1 MKAGDIE
8 TLALI
13 LRPFAELPKW
23 AYVDLGNVVEEVC
36 EMMRAVDDNFGPST
50 VFKNIDPKSS
60 SGFIVVYEE
69 LLTVL
74 LRSSS
79 LKTHYGPDGES
90 VIVGAG
96 IKKYPN
102 LEHKLTK
109 NATESKIKFEQQF
122 DRATLLN
129 ITDVDID
136 SLVVEERNIATE
148 EASITKRIPL
158 KYKSLC
164 LSEMAQHNIQHP
176 TFQWD
181 VKGQTRWDGLVID
194 ILVKHWLYAKNK
206 EAFQEYPLQ
215 SDFCTKTIVSAIV
228 EQWLRGQKASYGKD
242 KITNQNLSRI
252 KEKGCET
259 ASQIIPHMNCISDT
273 EEDEDGNLPCIESNW
288 RHNKDSLLL
297 HLLDTN
303 TICSIRDRKG
313 NNAANRCLESHRII
327 ARNDSDQTACPGQP
341 SNCYSEEFLNGLNAT
356 HKLSL
361 SIQKPCVQLD
371 QHIFSITP
379 QHILAE
385 ANVHP

>member
-1 MKAGDIE
+1 M
-8 TLALI
+8 
-13 LRPFAELPKW
+13 PK
-23 AYVDLGNVVEEVC
+23 V
-36 EMMRAVDDNFGPST
+36 
-50 VFKNIDPKSS
+50 PKSTRTLNKLVS
-60 SGFIVVYEE
+60 SHIPPSQDSLCICIRDFTKMILG
-69 LLTVL
+69 LAKNNNNLPL
-74 LRSSS
+74 PPSSDEVD
-79 LKTHYGPDGES
+79 T
-90 VIVGAG
+90 
-96 IKKYPN
+96 
-102 LEHKLTK
+102 
-109 NATESKIKFEQQF
+109 
-122 DRATLLN
+122 ATLFN
-129 ITDVDID
+129 ITDVEID

-148 EASITKRIPL
+148 EAS
-158 KYKSLC
+158 
-164 LSEMAQHNIQHP
+164 
-176 TFQWD
+176 
-181 VKGQTRWDGLVID
+181 QTRWDGLVID

-228 EQWLRGQKASYGKD
+228 ERWLRGQKASYGKD

-252 KEKGCET
+252 KKKLFQNRLHMAKKLLGCET

-273 EEDEDGNLPCIESNW
+273 EEDEDGNLLCIESNW
-288 RHNKDSLLL
+288 RHNKYSLLL

-327 ARNDSDQTACPGQP
+327 ARNDSDQTACPGLP

>member
-1 MKAGDIE
+1 MAK
-8 TLALI
+8 
-13 LRPFAELPKW
+13 
-23 AYVDLGNVVEEVC
+23 V
-36 EMMRAVDDNFGPST
+36 
-50 VFKNIDPKSS
+50 PKSTRTLNKLVS
-60 SGFIVVYEE
+60 SHIPP
-69 LLTVL
+69 
-74 LRSSS
+74 SQDS
-79 LKTHYGPDGES
+79 LCICIRDFTKMILG
-90 VIVGAG
+90 
-96 IKKYPN
+96 
-102 LEHKLTK
+102 LTK
-109 NATESKIKFEQQF
+109 NNNNLPLPPSSDEVDT
-122 DRATLLN
+122 ATLLN

-164 LSEMAQHNIQHP
+164 LSEMAQHNIQHT

-228 EQWLRGQKASYGKD
+228 ERWLRGQKASYGKD

-252 KEKGCET
+252 KKK
-259 ASQIIPHMNCISDT
+259 IIPHMNCISDT
-273 EEDEDGNLPCIESNW
+273 EEDEDGNLLCIESNW
-288 RHNKDSLLL
+288 RHNKYSLLL

-327 ARNDSDQTACPGQP
+327 TRNDSDQIASPWLP
-341 SNCYSEEFLNGLNAT
+341 SNCYSKEFLNGLNAT

>member
-1 MKAGDIE
+1 M
-8 TLALI
+8 
-13 LRPFAELPKW
+13 PK
-23 AYVDLGNVVEEVC
+23 V
-36 EMMRAVDDNFGPST
+36 
-50 VFKNIDPKSS
+50 PKSTRTLNMLVS
-60 SGFIVVYEE
+60 SHIPP
-69 LLTVL
+69 
-74 LRSSS
+74 SQDS
-79 LKTHYGPDGES
+79 LCICIRDFTKMILG
-90 VIVGAG
+90 
-96 IKKYPN
+96 
-102 LEHKLTK
+102 LTK
-109 NATESKIKFEQQF
+109 NNNNLPLPPSSDEVDT
-122 DRATLLN
+122 ATLLN

-194 ILVKHWLYAKNK
+194 ILVKRWLYAKNK

-228 EQWLRGQKASYGKD
+228 EGK
-242 KITNQNLSRI
+242 KHLMLFQNRLHMA
-252 KEKGCET
+252 KKLLGCET

-273 EEDEDGNLPCIESNW
+273 EEDEDGNLLCIESNW
-288 RHNKDSLLL
+288 RHNRYSLLL

-303 TICSIRDRKG
+303 TICSIRDRKR

-327 ARNDSDQTACPGQP
+327 ARNDSDQTACPGLP

-356 HKLSL
+356 HKLPL

-379 QHILAE
+379 RHILAE